1 MYKNECRTYIQKSQ
15 ENIMKLK
22 IVVTLMDGITRNYIF
37 VFINFRIISIFI
49 INVHYFCTNEKNLK
63 VLAFVS
69 EKVSL
74 LVIGEK
80 KGGLQYH

>member
-1 MYKNECRTYIQKSQ
+1 
-15 ENIMKLK
+15 MKLK

>member
-1 MYKNECRTYIQKSQ
+1 MYKNECHTYIQKSQ